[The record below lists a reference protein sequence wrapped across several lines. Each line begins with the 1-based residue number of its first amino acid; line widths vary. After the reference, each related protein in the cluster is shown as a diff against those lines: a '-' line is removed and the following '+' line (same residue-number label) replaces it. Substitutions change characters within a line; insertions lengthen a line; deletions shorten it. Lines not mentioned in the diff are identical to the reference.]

1 MVTAEEL
8 LENRDLREQLINRLE
23 VLDKVK
29 QVVTMPNTELLTVEQ
44 VADYYEVEV
53 QVIQKIATRH
63 YDELTEDGYRKY
75 SKNEIVKILTE
86 RNGHEVQNVKSLKT
100 KTIITINN
108 ITFTINN
115 TGLRLFTRRALLRV
129 GMLLRDSE
137 IAKRIRTYL
146 LDVENLATEEQK
158 LHDIT
163 EEDRLLLRGIKAE
176 SLEERIEAFN
186 EIYKYYNRF
195 KIQAEE
201 SMKENLLLAK
211 GIASWH
217 EREAINKLIRKL
229 ANIKYNGS
237 YITAWSKLYD
247 EMLYKHHINVRARL
261 EHNKGKTM
269 FDVLNSEEV
278 IKAFQS
284 AVALCKEADI
294 DTNEI
299 LQKVKNK

>member
-1 MVTAEEL
+1 MVTSEEF

-29 QVVTMPNTELLTVEQ
+29 QVVTMPNTELMTAEQ
-44 VADYYEVEV
+44 IANYYEVKIEV
-53 QVIQKIATRH
+53 INKIAVRH
-63 YDELTEDGYRKY
+63 YDELTEDGYRVY
-75 SKNEIVKILTE
+75 SNQELVNLLK
-86 RNGHEVQNVKSLKT
+86 GHDVHLENLKG

-108 ITFTINN
+108 QSIIIPNR
-115 TGLRLFTRRALLRV
+115 GLRLFTRRALLRV

-137 IAKRIRTYL
+137 VAKRVRTYL

-158 LHDIT
+158 MYNIT
-163 EEDRLLLRGIKAE
+163 EEDELLLKGIKAE

-186 EIYKYYNRF
+186 EIYKYYDRF
-195 KIQAEE
+195 KKQAEE

-211 GIASWH
+211 GISSWH

-229 ANIKYNGS
+229 ANIRYNGG
-237 YITAWSKLYD
+237 YVTAWNKLYD

-261 EHNKGKTM
+261 EHNKGKTI
-269 FDVLNSEEV
+269 FDVLNSEEIV
-278 IKAFQS
+278 KAFQS
-284 AVALCKEADI
+284 AMALCKDVGI

>member
-1 MVTAEEL
+1 MITAEEL

-29 QVVTMPNTELLTVEQ
+29 QVVTMPNTELLTIEQ
-44 VADYYEVEV
+44 VADYYEVDAKT
-53 QVIQKIATRH
+53 IDKIVNRH
-63 YDELTEDGYRKY
+63 LDELTEDGYKVY
-75 SKNEIVKILTE
+75 SRAELINLLN
-86 RNGHEVQNVKSLKT
+86 RQNVDLKNLKG
-100 KTIITINN
+100 KTIITIDNQSVIIPN
-108 ITFTINN
+108 R
-115 TGLRLFTRRALLRV
+115 GLRLFTRRALLRV

-137 IAKRIRTYL
+137 IAKRVRTYL

-158 LHDIT
+158 LRDIT

-176 SLEERIEAFN
+176 SLEERIEAIN

-201 SMKENLLLAK
+201 SLKENLLLAK
-211 GIASWH
+211 GISSWH

-229 ANIKYNGS
+229 ANIKYNGN
-237 YITAWSKLYD
+237 YVTAWSKLYD